1 MKNRNAGIGLLEAS
15 TATLYQTG
23 RLAVAE
29 GLQVPPVAQL
39 VDAIRDRW
47 GKPVVTVCDRF
58 RLGDMQDAARG
69 WRIEPRVTRWS
80 DAAADIRALRK
91 MVKDGP
97 LTVERESAGLIEA
110 SLSVA
115 LVQNDDAGNV
125 RDLVKRDGSPTT
137 RRGMTWRR
145 R

>member
-1 MKNRNAGIGLLEAS
+1 M
-15 TATLYQTG
+15 
-23 RLAVAE
+23 
-29 GLQVPPVAQL
+29 
-39 VDAIRDRW
+39 
-47 GKPVVTVCDRF
+47 TVCDRF
-58 RLGDMQDAARG
+58 RLSDMQDAARG

-125 RDLVKRDGSPTT
+125 RLVKRDKSNNTARDDVAAALTLAAGEVE
-137 RRGMTWRR
+137 RRANKPKSSGVYLGLA
-145 R
+145 